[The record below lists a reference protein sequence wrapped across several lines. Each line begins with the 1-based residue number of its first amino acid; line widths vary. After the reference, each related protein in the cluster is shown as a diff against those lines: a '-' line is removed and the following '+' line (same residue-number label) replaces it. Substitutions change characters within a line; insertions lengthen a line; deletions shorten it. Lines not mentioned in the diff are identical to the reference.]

1 MGMFD
6 MSLTKTPE
14 AQLHAALN
22 NLSMYQEYLGLCD
35 DPRDKYG
42 NKLPDYL
49 LDFIKRQIN
58 DALKYLAETTT
69 SK

>member
-1 MGMFD
+1 MFD

-14 AQLHAALN
+14 AQLRAALN
-22 NLSMYQEYLGLCD
+22 NLGMYQECLQQFD

-49 LDFIKRQIN
+49 LGFIRSQIN
-58 DALKYLAETTT
+58 DALKYLAETAPT
-69 SK
+69 K